1 MGTRV
6 NPLYTGFAARTTP
19 TRPAGG
25 GDLVGGS
32 TAADGRGLTHA
43 GFDSQLMP
51 APRFV
56 SRCDARIIE
65 RMGVAT

>member
-51 APRFV
+51 AQSPDSFL
-56 SRCDARIIE
+56 A
-65 RMGVAT
+65 ATHGSLSGWA